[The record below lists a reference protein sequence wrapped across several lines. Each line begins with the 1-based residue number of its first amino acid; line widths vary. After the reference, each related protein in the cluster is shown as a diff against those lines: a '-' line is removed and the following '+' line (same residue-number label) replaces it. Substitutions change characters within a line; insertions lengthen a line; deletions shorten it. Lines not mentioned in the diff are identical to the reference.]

1 MNETEKQIVEILEK
15 LRPYL
20 QRDGGDVEYVK
31 FEDGIV
37 YVQMLGACVGCASMD
52 STLKDGIEQILLEEV
67 PGVIGVENIEEYLE
81 VLYRNGSNK
90 EQISTTTLS
99 KELGIAPGSVTQML
113 KKLEKLNYVNYVP
126 YKGASLTDEGM
137 KIAQKIT
144 RKHRILEKFL
154 IEVLNIKQENVHEQ
168 ACKMEHTLSDEAE
181 RALCTMLHHPDLGP
195 SDGLIPACD
204 LEFSNCSQCF
214 SVKDF
219 DQVIN
224 RKFNLLSISE
234 LNSSTEGI
242 VSFIRGNSELLD
254 KISALGISVG
264 SDIYYRDYHDDSGV
278 FVISV
283 GDKNIELSKDMAN
296 NIFIRV

>member
-1 MNETEKQIVEILEK
+1 MATN
-15 LRPYL
+15 
-20 QRDGGDVEYVK
+20 
-31 FEDGIV
+31 GI
-37 YVQMLGACVGCASMD
+37 S
-52 STLKDGIEQILLEEV
+52 
-67 PGVIGVENIEEYLE
+67 ENIEEYLE
-81 VLYRNGSNK
+81 VLYRNGNNK

-99 KELGIAPGSVTQML
+99 NELGIAPGSVTQML
-113 KKLEKLNYVNYVP
+113 KKLEKLNYVDYVP

-181 RALCTMLHHPDLGP
+181 RALCTMLHNPDLGP
-195 SDGLIPACD
+195 SEGLIPACD
-204 LEFSNCSQCF
+204 LEFSNCSQCY

-224 RKFNLLSISE
+224 RKFNLLSVSE
-234 LNSSTEGI
+234 LNSSTQGV

-254 KISALGISVG
+254 KISDLGITVG
-264 SDIYYRDYHDDSGV
+264 SDIYYQGYDEVSGILTV
-278 FVISV
+278 SI
-283 GDKNIELSKDMAN
+283 GDKHIELSRDMAN